1 MLGQTEMNIKSIVEP
16 YENRIKELEE
26 LIRKKDF
33 EIAVLKQKI
42 FNINGNKS
50 QNINNEQDRINVKF
64 IDEDNREVILK
75 CKNNEKTQKVFER
88 YLSDSLFEVR
98 QLNFIC
104 NSAIPLPILNLNQN
118 KITNNSIIQ
127 VNLKNLMNLIF
138 DYRGMWIPMTID
150 GNTSIGIAIIL
161 FLQGINRDDLIMQ
174 IINNENSMSFIYNMT
189 KYSIKDIRSIGAVFV
204 HNSKIA
210 VIQHGDIIGG

>member
-50 QNINNEQDRINVKF
+50 QNINNEQDRINV
-64 IDEDNREVILK
+64 
-75 CKNNEKTQKVFER
+75 
-88 YLSDSLFEVR
+88 
-98 QLNFIC
+98 
-104 NSAIPLPILNLNQN
+104 NQN

-127 VNLKNLMNLIF
+127 VNQKNLMNLIF

-210 VIQHGDIIGG
+210 VIQHGDMIGG